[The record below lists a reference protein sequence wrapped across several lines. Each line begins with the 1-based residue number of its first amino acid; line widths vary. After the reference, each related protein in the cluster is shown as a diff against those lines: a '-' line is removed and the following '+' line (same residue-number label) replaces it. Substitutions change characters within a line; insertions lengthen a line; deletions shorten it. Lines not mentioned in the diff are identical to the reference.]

1 MKAKASVVAQK
12 LLNLYRQAHVI
23 VGGWAAVNPV
33 FVTEAD
39 DEVIKELTELPTGKM
54 LVQHIE
60 NLRTGKTLMDAI
72 ERELM
77 PYGGAMGGEV
87 IGIALTQ
94 SELSALSDALNAFTP
109 DEAGLARIENLGL
122 VKKFGAEW
130 LVAVRAALSDYPE
143 LAQKWSGVAKTYRP
157 YQLWNSASEI
167 ISQPIDDRKRAEI
180 QADITEYETYLPMF
194 GDAGNEL
201 LNRLR
206 LFISS
211 SKPEALSHI

>member
-12 LLNLYRQAHVI
+12 LLNLYRQEHVI
-23 VGGWAAVNPV
+23 IGGWAAINPIFVN
-33 FVTEAD
+33 EAD
-39 DEVIKELTELPTGKM
+39 EEVIQELAELPTGKM
-54 LVQHIE
+54 LVRHIE
-60 NLRTGKTLMDAI
+60 NLRSGKTAMDSI

-77 PYGGAMGGEV
+77 PYGGAMDGD
-87 IGIALTQ
+87 IASVVL
-94 SELSALSDALNAFTP
+94 SRDELATLADMLDKFTP
-109 DEAGLARIENLGL
+109 DENGLAAIEKLGL

-143 LAQKWSGVAKTYRP
+143 LAQKWSGVAKTYRA

-167 ISQPIDDRKRAEI
+167 VAQPIDDRKRAEI
-180 QADITEYETYLPMF
+180 QADIPEYETYLPMF

-206 LFISS
+206 LSISS
-211 SKPEALSHI
+211 AKVEE

>member
-12 LLNLYRQAHVI
+12 LLNLYRQEHVI
-23 VGGWAAVNPV
+23 IGGWAAINPIFVN
-33 FVTEAD
+33 EAD
-39 DEVIKELTELPTGKM
+39 EEVIQELAELPTGKM
-54 LVQHIE
+54 LVRHIE
-60 NLRTGKTLMDAI
+60 NLRSGKTAMDSI

-77 PYGGAMGGEV
+77 PYGGAMDGD
-87 IGIALTQ
+87 IASVVL
-94 SELSALSDALNAFTP
+94 SRDELATLADMLDKFTP
-109 DEAGLARIENLGL
+109 DENGLAEIEKLGL

-143 LAQKWSGVAKTYRP
+143 LAQKWSGVAKTYRA

-167 ISQPIDDRKRAEI
+167 VAQPIDDRKRAEI
-180 QADITEYETYLPMF
+180 QADMPEYETYLPMF

-206 LFISS
+206 LSISS
-211 SKPEALSHI
+211 AKVEE

>member
-12 LLNLYRQAHVI
+12 LLNLYRQEHVI
-23 VGGWAAVNPV
+23 IGGWAAINPIFVN
-33 FVTEAD
+33 EAD
-39 DEVIKELTELPTGKM
+39 EEVIQELAELPTGKM
-54 LVQHIE
+54 LVRHIE
-60 NLRTGKTLMDAI
+60 NLRSGKTAMDSI

-77 PYGGAMGGEV
+77 PYGGAMDGDV
-87 IGIALTQ
+87 ASVVL
-94 SELSALSDALNAFTP
+94 SRDELATLADMLDKFTP
-109 DEAGLARIENLGL
+109 DENGLAAIEKLGL

-143 LAQKWSGVAKTYRP
+143 LAQKWSGVAKTYRA

-167 ISQPIDDRKRAEI
+167 VAQPIDDRKRAEI
-180 QADITEYETYLPMF
+180 QADMPEYETYLPMF

-206 LFISS
+206 LSISS
-211 SKPEALSHI
+211 AKVEE

>member
-12 LLNLYRQAHVI
+12 LLNLYRQEHVI
-23 VGGWAAVNPV
+23 IGGWAAINPIFVN
-33 FVTEAD
+33 EAD
-39 DEVIKELTELPTGKM
+39 EEVIQELAELPTGKM
-54 LVQHIE
+54 LVRHIE
-60 NLRTGKTLMDAI
+60 NLRSGKTAMGSI

-77 PYGGAMGGEV
+77 PYGGAMDGD
-87 IGIALTQ
+87 IASVVL
-94 SELSALSDALNAFTP
+94 SRDELATLANMLDKFTP
-109 DEAGLARIENLGL
+109 DENGLAAIEKLGL

-143 LAQKWSGVAKTYRP
+143 LAQKWSGVAKTYRA

-167 ISQPIDDRKRAEI
+167 VAQPIDDRKRAEI
-180 QADITEYETYLPMF
+180 QADMPEYETYLPMF

-206 LFISS
+206 LSISS
-211 SKPEALSHI
+211 AKVEE